1 LKTKYFKV
9 VLIYWAVIGLGGCG
23 ENGTNQRT
31 ELSPPMQTK
40 IPIVPIKDQKVTGR
54 VRSTEFSIEQA
65 IIEYGSLILRQG
77 EDVFADASV
86 KVVTFDS
93 EGFEG
98 KTFSSSKSTDPF
110 TDPFKP
116 QVILSIKEEE
126 KNLPDQITLLND
138 YELLLSFGKKKS
150 LGIPFSIRLV
160 SLENDTYIEGKSFAT
175 YENIRVVDDVID
187 TQFDSFDTLEYL
199 AKQYIAKQPN
209 EIKLGQ
215 VFGLSSLGYGKDYP
229 KSGFVG
235 YEAITGSGEQ
245 LIIKIQLAKDK
256 NGWRVTNQLN
266 ANQIHQAHPVLTS
279 IEGSLRTQEGIKA
292 RQAAGQKLEA
302 YLNEETII
310 RSIRSTS
317 INCYL
322 TDSAHKASCKAV
334 YGLKLRDEVECYDQ
348 NYLLTN
354 DGNSW
359 QFESEILA
367 NQKVHSISGE
377 LVTKKTPKYPFPMTC
392 Q

>member
-1 LKTKYFKV
+1 MKYFKV

-23 ENGTNQRT
+23 ENGTDQRT
-31 ELSPPMQTK
+31 ELSSPMQPDN
-40 IPIVPIKDQKVTGR
+40 PIVPIKDQKVTGR
-54 VRSTEFSIEQA
+54 VRSTTFSIEQA
-65 IIEYGSLILRQG
+65 IIEYGSLKLRQG
-77 EDVFADASV
+77 EEVLADASV
-86 KVVTFDS
+86 KIVTFDS
-93 EGFEG
+93 KGFEG
-98 KTFSSSKSTDPF
+98 KTFSSSKSSDPF

-116 QVILSIKEEE
+116 QVILSIKKEG
-126 KNLPDQITLLND
+126 KNLPDQITLMND
-138 YELLLSFGKKKS
+138 YELLLSFGKKKN

-160 SLENDTYIEGKSFAT
+160 SLNNDTYIEGKSFAT
-175 YENIRVVDDVID
+175 YGNIRVVDDVID
-187 TQFDSFDTLEYL
+187 TRFDSFDTLEHL
-199 AKQYIAKQPN
+199 AKHYIAKHSN

-215 VFGLSSLGYGKDYP
+215 VFGLRYTGYGNDYP

-235 YEAITGSGEQ
+235 YEATTSSGEQ
-245 LIIKIQLAKDK
+245 SIIKIQLAKDK

-279 IEGSLRTQEGIKA
+279 IEGNLKTKESLKA

-302 YLNEETII
+302 YLNEKKII
-310 RSIRSTS
+310 GSVRSTK

-322 TDSAHKASCKAV
+322 TESAHKASCRAI
-334 YGLKLRDEVECYDQ
+334 YGLKLKDEVECYDQ

>member
-1 LKTKYFKV
+1 MKYFKV

-23 ENGTNQRT
+23 ENGTDQRT
-31 ELSPPMQTK
+31 ELSSPMQTDN
-40 IPIVPIKDQKVTGR
+40 PIVPIKDQKVTGR
-54 VRSTEFSIEQA
+54 VRSTKFSIEQA
-65 IIEYGSLILRQG
+65 TIEYGSLKLRQG
-77 EDVFADASV
+77 EEVFADASV

-93 EGFEG
+93 KGFEG

-110 TDPFKP
+110 KP
-116 QVILSIKEEE
+116 QVILSIKKEG
-126 KNLPDQITLLND
+126 KNLPDQITLMND
-138 YELLLSFGKKKS
+138 YELLLSFGKKKN

-160 SLENDTYIEGKSFAT
+160 SLKNDTYIEGKSFAT

-187 TQFDSFDTLEYL
+187 TQFDSFDTLEHL
-199 AKQYIAKQPN
+199 AKQYIAKQSN

-215 VFGLSSLGYGKDYP
+215 VFGLAYLGYGKDYP
-229 KSGFVG
+229 KSGFAG

-245 LIIKIQLAKDK
+245 SIIKIQLAKDK

-279 IEGSLRTQEGIKA
+279 IEGSRRTQEGVKA
-292 RQAAGQKLEA
+292 RKAAGQKLEA
-302 YLNEETII
+302 YLNEKKII
-310 RSIRSTS
+310 GFVRSTS

-322 TDSAHKASCKAV
+322 TETAHKASCRAI

-377 LVTKKTPKYPFPMTC
+377 LVTKKIPKYPFPMTC